1 MVEIAEIDKMLG
13 EMDKEERNKMYNVGL
28 ELVSYYAKVLR
39 EEKTLSPTAWMV
51 WQLSNYLVWKLR
63 E

>member
-1 MVEIAEIDKMLG
+1 MVDIAEIDKMLSEMEEG
-13 EMDKEERNKMYNVGL
+13 ERKKMYNVGL
-28 ELVSYYAKVLR
+28 ELVSHYAKVLR
-39 EEKTLSPTAWMV
+39 EEKTLSPTAWFV